1 MKEMCKKERTQNE
14 GTLVKPVRSIICLLY
29 ATAIA
34 QINSTKLPNYKQS
47 SR

>member
-14 GTLVKPVRSIICLLY
+14 DTLVKTVRSIFLLY

-34 QINSTKLPNYKQS
+34 PNKFDQIAKL
-47 SR
+47 